1 MADIIT
7 ATVTINDN
15 INVNNNNNNNNNNN
29 QLFIIKALTQQP
41 EDQLQAQQKNVREN
55 T

>member
-1 MADIIT
+1 MTALMLII
-7 ATVTINDN
+7 I
-15 INVNNNNNNNNNNN
+15 I

-41 EDQLQAQQKNVREN
+41 EDQLQAQQEKVREN